1 MLPAG
6 RCRCWSITC
15 CPMSENAPQPI
26 SAGQHRHWFYLIP
39 QDTESARL
47 LYAARLTE
55 KAYKQG
61 DRVCLMCNP
70 GEQIQALDTLLWQ
83 FSPDSFIPHAQIDSM
98 VSPASQPEKVGL
110 VSGQPSPGD
119 WDTVI
124 VLGSSL
130 PAQAERFARLA
141 LIASSDAATLNQAR
155 SHFRQLRELGIEP
168 QVHDARKSRS

>member
-1 MLPAG
+1 
-6 RCRCWSITC
+6 
-15 CPMSENAPQPI
+15 MSEHSPQ
-26 SAGQHRHWFYLIP
+26 STSTGQHRHWFYLIP

-70 GEQIQALDTLLWQ
+70 GEQIQALDRVLWQ
-83 FSPDSFIPHAQIDSM
+83 FSPDSFIPHTLMDSA
-98 VSPASQPEKVGL
+98 VAPGSQPEKVGL
-110 VSGQPSPGD
+110 VSGQPSPAD

-124 VLGSSL
+124 VLGASL
-130 PAQAERFARLA
+130 PAEADRFARLA

-155 SHFRQLRELGIEP
+155 GHFRQLRELGIQP